1 MKRFFMGL
9 MLMAAAFAAQ
19 ADAPRL
25 RFLGSVAYGWGG
37 DQLIT
42 GSYTNGTGFEL
53 LAGTGWTW
61 TAGADLRLFSRF
73 HLQASVGQQRNRVTA
88 ANAEFN
94 FQRTPVEFLGF
105 VSVTDQFRV
114 GLGVHK
120 TYGAKVTGTDAGYGW
135 SGTGNYETNLGGVL
149 ELQYLFYPASKSERS
164 AVWGMNFRYISESFT
179 LSAADG
185 GTGESKS
192 GDQMVVGLVFY
203 Y

>member
-9 MLMAAAFAAQ
+9 MLMAAAFAAH

-37 DQLIT
+37 DQLIN
-42 GSYTNGTGFEL
+42 GAYTNGTSFEL

-61 TAGADLRLFSRF
+61 TVGADLRLFKGF
-73 HLQASVGQQRNRVTA
+73 HLQTSVGQQRNRVTA
-88 ANAEFN
+88 ANGDFN
-94 FQRTPVEFLGF
+94 FQRTPVEFMGF
-105 VSVTDQFRV
+105 ISATEQLRF
-114 GLGVHK
+114 GLGLHK
-120 TYGAKVTGTDAGYGW
+120 TFGAKLTGTEAAYGW
-135 SGTGNYETNLGGVL
+135 TGTGNYETSLGGVF
-149 ELQYLFYPASKSERS
+149 EVQYLFSPPSQSERA
-164 AVWGMNFRYISESFT
+164 AVWGMNFRYIHENFT

-185 GTGESKS
+185 GTGEAKS

>member
-25 RFLGSVAYGWGG
+25 RFLGAVAYGSGG
-37 DQLIT
+37 EPLIT
-42 GSYTNGTGFEL
+42 GTYSSGADYEL

-61 TAGADLRLFSRF
+61 TVGGDLRLFDRF
-73 HLQASVGQQRNRVTA
+73 HLQATVGQQRNRITA
-88 ANAEFN
+88 SNGEYD
-94 FQRTPVEFLGF
+94 FQRNPLEFMGF
-105 VSVTDQFRV
+105 FSATDQLRL
-114 GLGVHK
+114 GLGLHK
-120 TYGAKVTGTDAGYGW
+120 TYSAKLTGTGAAAGAA
-135 SGTGNYETNLGGVL
+135 GTGTYEGSIGGVF
-149 ELQYLFYPASKSERS
+149 EVQYLFTPPSKSERA
-164 AVWGMNFRYISESFT
+164 AVWGMNFRYIHEKFT

-192 GDQMVVGLVFY
+192 GAQMAVGLLFY